1 MGRSRETY
9 GKKEVRNKKEKK
21 RKAKEERKQARKEQ
35 GKSGMDDMIAYV
47 GADGELL
54 DAPMDPKEKEEVD
67 VNDIEISIPK
77 AAELTEEEK
86 LRKGVVTFFNEEKGY
101 GFIRDT
107 KTNESFF
114 VHINNTNEDIEKNNM
129 VSFETQ
135 KEPRGMVAVNVSV
148 RR

>member
-35 GKSGMDDMIAYV
+35 GKSGLDEMIAYV
-47 GADGELL
+47 GQDGELL
-54 DAPMDPKEKEEVD
+54 DEPIDPKDKEVID

-114 VHINNTNEDIEKNNM
+114 VHINNTNEDIAKNNL